1 MIVDLSGVLKE
12 TGNKIEL
19 NGRLD
24 LDDVRYLGEDFHFVT
39 APTIEGSVFNNGK
52 SLVLTATVHLCLGV
66 KCARCMKD
74 ICENLSFDLEESLI
88 RQEENSD
95 PDGDAVVFEGNE
107 IDITEIVQTGF
118 FMNVPG
124 KFLCSEDCKGLC
136 PECGQNLNDG
146 ECSCDKGVI
155 DPRWEALKKIM
166 DSDED

>member
-12 TGNKIEL
+12 TGNKIVL
-19 NGRLD
+19 SGKLD
-24 LDDVRYLGEDFHFVT
+24 LDDVRYLGEDFKFLESPV
-39 APTIEGSVFNNGK
+39 IEGSIFNNGK
-52 SLVLTATVHLCLGV
+52 SLVLTARVDLCLGV
-66 KCARCMKD
+66 KCARCMCD
-74 ICENLSFDLEESLI
+74 ITERLSFDLEEALV
-88 RQEENSD
+88 REEENSD
-95 PDGDAVVFEGNE
+95 PDGDAVVFSGNE

-136 PECGQNLNDG
+136 PDCGKNLNDG
-146 ECSCDKGVI
+146 ECDCDEGVI